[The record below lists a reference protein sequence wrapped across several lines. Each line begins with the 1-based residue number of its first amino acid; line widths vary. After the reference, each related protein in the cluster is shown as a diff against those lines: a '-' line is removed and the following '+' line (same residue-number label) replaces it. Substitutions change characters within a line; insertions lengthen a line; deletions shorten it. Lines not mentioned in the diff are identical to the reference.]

1 MLVYLV
7 RHGIAIDRDDPDCPP
22 EPERYLTPKGIEKT
36 RKAAEGFSEMGAK
49 PGVAL
54 SSPYLRAM
62 QTGEIFCE
70 AIGISSSKIK
80 KTDALKSEASPKL
93 IIEELSKLKEEEEVI
108 CFGHAPHMDE
118 VIAHV
123 THASKSLTE
132 LKKAGV
138 ACLEIHSFS
147 PVDGTLLWLVT
158 PHILRD
164 LA

>member
-7 RHGIAIDRDDPDCPP
+7 RHGIAIDRDDPDCPSD
-22 EPERYLTPKGIEKT
+22 PERFLTPKGIDKT
-36 RKAAEGFSEMGAK
+36 RKAADGFSQMGAK
-49 PGVAL
+49 PSAAL
-54 SSPYLRAM
+54 SSPYLRAI

-70 AIGISSSKIK
+70 AIGISTSKIK

-93 IIEELSKLKEEEEVI
+93 IIDELSKMKDEEEVI

-118 VIAHV
+118 LIAHV
-123 THASKSLTE
+123 THASKSLTVV
-132 LKKAGV
+132 KKAGA

-147 PVDGTLLWLVT
+147 PVDGTLVWLVT

-164 LA
+164 LD